1 MEEKNGI
8 TITVK
13 QVWKENPCED
23 LNTTITWRSEH
34 PDEHIENLVH
44 GMFTCLVG
52 LTFDP
57 ITILKN
63 FKDFVLERDYMFKEE
78 ELQQLKDLE
87 K

>member
-34 PDEHIENLVH
+34 PDEHRMLRSPSYSSI
-44 GMFTCLVG
+44 
-52 LTFDP
+52 
-57 ITILKN
+57 
-63 FKDFVLERDYMFKEE
+63 
-78 ELQQLKDLE
+78 
-87 K
+87 

>member
-34 PDEHIENLVH
+34 PDENIENLVH

-57 ITILKN
+57 ITVLRN